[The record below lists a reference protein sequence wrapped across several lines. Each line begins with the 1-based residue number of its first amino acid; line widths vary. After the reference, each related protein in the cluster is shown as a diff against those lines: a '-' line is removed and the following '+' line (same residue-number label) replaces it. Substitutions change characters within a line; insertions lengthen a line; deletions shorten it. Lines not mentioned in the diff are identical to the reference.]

1 MKKPVA
7 LVIEDDIDL
16 SEIFMQA
23 MQGAGYEVEVCMT
36 GDEGSRR
43 IAEIMPAMVVLDL
56 HLPGLSGREVLQR
69 LRSDPATEGAT
80 VFVVSADPHTA
91 EQTRNLADLVL
102 IKPVSFQQL
111 RALSTRYF
119 QRHSGLSTGPLGS
132 TKA

>member
-1 MKKPVA
+1 MTVPVA
-7 LVIEDDIDL
+7 LVIEDDMDL

-23 MQGAGYEVEVCMT
+23 MQGAGYDVQVCTT

-43 IAEIMPAMVVLDL
+43 IAEVRPAMVVLDL

-69 LRSDPATEGAT
+69 LRSDPATAKAT

-111 RALSTRYF
+111 RALSSRYF
-119 QRHSGLSTGPLGS
+119 QRHAGLSTSELRARN
-132 TKA
+132 T